1 MSPIAGRMSQLGR
14 GGVGTKSAYDLTES
28 GIQETVKA
36 IWEQMRGQ
44 EKTSLW
50 VSVYNQ
56 HLGLTFRGQRQ
67 GLGKQEG
74 WS

>member
-14 GGVGTKSAYDLTES
+14 DGVGTKSVDLTES

-44 EKTSLW
+44 EKISLW
-50 VSVYNQ
+50 VSIYNQ

-67 GLGKQEG
+67 GRDKQ
-74 WS
+74 